1 MQQSSKRA
9 STDEVIELPLPPLL
23 DRLRQLVLSGDYP
36 AGTALSE
43 TILAQEFN
51 VSRTPVREALK
62 QLQAE
67 GLVEIR
73 PKVGTFVREPSRREI
88 VEMFQLKE
96 ILEGLAAGLMARR
109 GPVPELEKLEANIEA
124 SEEAAQNGDSE
135 TYARLVHEFHQ
146 LIVDGSDHRKLAEQY
161 RTLMNQL
168 AYYQRLVATTV
179 AHPGRI
185 SRSVAE
191 HRKVVDMIRAKDAM
205 GAEWAMR
212 DHVVTSAREVA
223 TDQHNANY

>member
-9 STDEVIELPLPPLL
+9 STDEIIKLPVPPLL
-23 DRLRQLVLSGDYP
+23 DRLRQVVLSGDYP

-43 TILAQEFN
+43 TILAEEFN

-109 GPVPELEKLEANIEA
+109 GPVPELEKLQDNIEA

-135 TYARLVHEFHQ
+135 AYARLVHEFHQ
-146 LIVDGSDHRKLAEQY
+146 LIVDGSDHRKLADHY

-168 AYYQRLVATTV
+168 AYYHRLVAATIS
-179 AHPGRI
+179 HPGRMP
-185 SRSVAE
+185 RSVAE
-191 HRKVVDMIRAKDAM
+191 HRKVVAMIRAKDAM

-223 TDQHNANY
+223 TEQHPAIG

>member
-1 MQQSSKRA
+1 MQQSPKSA
-9 STDEVIELPLPPLL
+9 SPVDVVRLPTPPLL
-23 DRLRQLVLSGDYP
+23 DRLRLLVLSGDYP

-43 TILAQEFN
+43 TLLAQEFN

-109 GPVPELEKLEANIEA
+109 GPVPELEKLEENIEA
-124 SEEAAQNGDSE
+124 SEEAAENGDSDA
-135 TYARLVHEFHQ
+135 YARLVHEFHQ
-146 LIVDGSDHRKLAEQY
+146 LIVDGSDHRKLADHY

-168 AYYQRLVATTV
+168 AYYHRLVATTIS
-179 AHPGRI
+179 HPGRM

-191 HRKVVDMIRAKDAM
+191 HRKVVAMIRAKDAM

-223 TDQHNANY
+223 TEQHEANS

>member
-1 MQQSSKRA
+1 MQQSSKKSSA
-9 STDEVIELPLPPLL
+9 SEIVQLPLLPLPPLL
-23 DRLRQLVLSGDYP
+23 DRLRQVVLSGDYP
-36 AGTALSE
+36 AETALSE
-43 TILAQEFN
+43 TSLAEEFN
-51 VSRTPVREALK
+51 VSRTPIREALK

-124 SEEAAQNGDSE
+124 SEEAARNGDSE

-146 LIVDGSDHRKLAEQY
+146 LIVDGSDHRSWLSN
-161 RTLMNQL
+161 TGPL
-168 AYYQRLVATTV
+168 
-179 AHPGRI
+179 
-185 SRSVAE
+185 
-191 HRKVVDMIRAKDAM
+191 
-205 GAEWAMR
+205 
-212 DHVVTSAREVA
+212 
-223 TDQHNANY
+223 

>member
-1 MQQSSKRA
+1 MQQSSKGA
-9 STDEVIELPLPPLL
+9 SSVDVVRLPTPPLL

-96 ILEGLAAGLMARR
+96 SLEGLAAALMARR
-109 GPVPELEKLEANIEA
+109 GPVPELDKLEENVEA
-124 SEEAAQNGDSE
+124 SEEAAQNGDAE

-146 LIVDGSDHRKLAEQY
+146 LIVDGSDHRKLAEHY

-168 AYYQRLVATTV
+168 AYHRLVTATI
-179 AHPGRI
+179 AHPGRMA
-185 SRSVAE
+185 RSVAE
-191 HRKVVDMIRAKDAM
+191 HRKVVTMIRAKDAV

-212 DHVVTSAREVA
+212 DHVVISAREVT
-223 TDQHNANY
+223 TDGPNADG

>member
-9 STDEVIELPLPPLL
+9 STDEVIPLPVPPLL
-23 DRLRQLVLSGDYP
+23 DRLRQVVLSGDYP

-43 TILAQEFN
+43 TSLAQEFN

-109 GPVPELEKLEANIEA
+109 GPVPELEKLEENIEA
-124 SEEAAQNGDSE
+124 SEEAARNGDSE
-135 TYARLVHEFHQ
+135 AYARLVHEFHQ
-146 LIVDGSDHRKLAEQY
+146 LIVDGSDHRKLAEHY

-168 AYYQRLVATTV
+168 AYHRLVTTTI

-185 SRSVAE
+185 SLSVAE
-191 HRKVVDMIRAKDAM
+191 HRKVVAMIRTKDAM

-223 TDQHNANY
+223 TEHHNTDG